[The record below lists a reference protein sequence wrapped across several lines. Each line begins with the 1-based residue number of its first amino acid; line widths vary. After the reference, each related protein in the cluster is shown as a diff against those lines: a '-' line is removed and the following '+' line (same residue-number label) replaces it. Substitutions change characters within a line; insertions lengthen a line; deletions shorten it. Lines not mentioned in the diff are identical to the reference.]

1 MCKKITNF
9 LKKDGTTIDPSASA
23 RPKVDG
29 IAEGLECDL
38 CGTSLEILD
47 SDSEKTIT
55 LKKNH
60 YMQAC
65 KAIPGVPVLTDTEFS
80 TKDAVRRVAALG
92 TVKKVGFIDCD
103 HSQPD
108 VSATFSLNSDN
119 PISLKENPPPNS
131 MEEPH

>member
-1 MCKKITNF
+1 MKNGF
-9 LKKDGTTIDPSASA
+9 
-23 RPKVDG
+23 
-29 IAEGLECDL
+29 AEGLECDL

-65 KAIPGVPVLTDTEFS
+65 KSIPGVPVGTDTQFS

-92 TVKKVGFIDCD
+92 TVKKVGSIDCGNTQ
-103 HSQPD
+103 SD
-108 VSATFSLNSDN
+108 VAATFLLNSDN
-119 PISLKENPPPNS
+119 PISLKENPPPQ
-131 MEEPH
+131 